1 MLRRPLSARLQTPRP
16 MGTMAACHRPPR
28 TKSSLPTLLARAAAN
43 RRRCN
48 RVTVLREHGFK
59 ARALAVLALPT
70 DTAEELG
77 EVTKGQPGGC

>member
-1 MLRRPLSARLQTPRP
+1 MLS
-16 MGTMAACHRPPR
+16 GTMAQQLEMDEDYRNLPPHY
-28 TKSSLPTLLARAAAN
+28 PTLAEA
-43 RRRCN
+43 CD
-48 RVTVLREHGFK
+48 RVAFLQEHGFK

>member
-1 MLRRPLSARLQTPRP
+1 MNASVALDWNWFHSR
-16 MGTMAACHRPPR
+16 GIG
-28 TKSSLPTLLARAAAN
+28 LPEAQD
-43 RRRCN
+43 
-48 RVTVLREHGFK
+48 RVAFLREHGFK